1 VSERTAAPA
10 SRVYPKS
17 LLGDLVAL
25 RTRIAVTFLLLL
37 AAVLAAALGA
47 VSATNRGNAEREV
60 QRQLDVGALVF
71 SRLLESNRRQL
82 TQAAQAVA
90 SDYGFREAVAT
101 RDTDTLV
108 SVLENSGQRIGA
120 AMVVLTSLN
129 GDVIAASGLHVR
141 AGTAFP
147 LSPELKRSIVG
158 DSATSLMVDN
168 GRIYQLV
175 TVSVR
180 SPLPVAWIAMGFELD
195 NKAASEL
202 ADITGLAVTLSVNSG
217 GHWTDV
223 ISAVP
228 AGAARQSDVVT
239 RRIEMS
245 KWGNAEVVAI
255 LSRSL
260 AEARAP
266 FESLTRVLFYIAAIS
281 LVAFALAAFWLAR
294 NITRPLQNLTQA
306 VDQMR
311 AGTYDVT
318 LNVQRRDELG
328 VLAEGLQLMQTAVQS
343 RDQSIRRLAYEDALT
358 GLMNRTAFGA
368 ALNQALTGANGAS
381 IAVAVI
387 NLHRFRRINE
397 HLGYSVGDAV
407 LTKMAVRLAAVP
419 SVNSAVA
426 RLAADQF
433 AAFTRLRDGAGLQA
447 WGTSLVMALADPVFV
462 EAQPIDITATVGL
475 ALAGEGASSADDVM
489 RCADLAL
496 ERARREKRVLAV
508 YAEALKP
515 AARDQ
520 LSLLGE
526 LRHAVE
532 HDELRLFFQPKIE
545 LKTGRVAGAE
555 VLLRWQHPT
564 RGLLSPV
571 DFIPFAEQTG
581 FIRRLTRWTLDHA
594 IAQGAQ
600 WQRAGKALGLAV
612 NISVDDIGDIRL
624 DSRVAGMLTRHQLPP
639 ALLTLELT
647 ESGFIE
653 DPTRALRML
662 DAIAALGVNLS
673 IDDFGTGYS
682 SLSHLARMPV
692 HEVKIDRSFV
702 LGLESD
708 PEFAPVVRS
717 AVDMGHGLG
726 LKVVAEGIE
735 TEAAAARVRDLGC
748 DIAQGYLYAKP
759 MPRDAFETWLEG
771 RERVPVIAFPVDF
784 PIEDLADT
792 VNLALY

>member
-1 VSERTAAPA
+1 M
-10 SRVYPKS
+10 
-17 LLGDLVAL
+17 AL

-47 VSATNRGNAEREV
+47 VSATNHSNAEREV
-60 QRQLDVGALVF
+60 QRQLDVGTSVF

-108 SVLENSGQRIGA
+108 SVLENSGKRIGA
-120 AMVVLTSLN
+120 AMVVLTSLD
-129 GDVIAASGLHVR
+129 GDVIAASGSHVK
-141 AGTAFP
+141 AGTPFP
-147 LSPELKRSIVG
+147 LSPEQRSMAG

-195 NKAASEL
+195 DKAAREL

-217 GHWTDV
+217 GRWTNV
-223 ISAVP
+223 VSTVP
-228 AGAARQSDVVT
+228 AGAVRESDVVA

-260 AEARAP
+260 ADARAP
-266 FESLTRVLFYIAAIS
+266 FERLTNVLFLIAAVS
-281 LVAFALAAFWLAR
+281 LIASALAAFWLAR
-294 NITRPLQNLTQA
+294 NITRPLRDLTRA

-311 AGTYDVT
+311 AGTYDVA
-318 LNVQRRDELG
+318 LRVQRRDELG

-343 RDQSIRRLAYEDALT
+343 RDRSIRTLAYEDTLT

-368 ALNQALTGANGAS
+368 ALSQALTAAAGAP

-387 NLHRFRRINE
+387 NLDRFRRINE

-407 LTKMAVRLAAVP
+407 LIKMAARLAAVP
-419 SVNSAVA
+419 SVDSAVA

-433 AAFTRLRDGAGLQA
+433 AAFARLRDAAGLQA
-447 WGTSLVMALADPVFV
+447 WGTSLLMALADPVFV
-462 EAQPIDITATVGL
+462 EAQPIDIAATLGL
-475 ALAGEGASSADDVM
+475 ALAAKGETLADELM

-496 ERARREKRVLAV
+496 EHARREKRAFAI
-508 YAEALKP
+508 YEDALKP

-545 LKTGRVAGAE
+545 LNTGRVSGAE

-564 RGLLSPV
+564 RGLLNPV

-594 IAQGAQ
+594 IAQGAE

-612 NISVDDIGDIRL
+612 NISVEDIGDVRL
-624 DSRVAGMLTRHQLPP
+624 DSRVASLLTRHQLPP

-653 DPTRALRML
+653 DPTRALRTL
-662 DAIAALGVNLS
+662 DAIAALGVSLS

-692 HEVKIDRSFV
+692 HEVKIDRSFAQ
-702 LGLESD
+702 GLDSD

-717 AVDMGHGLG
+717 AIDMGHGLG
-726 LKVVAEGIE
+726 LTVVAEGIE
-735 TEAAAARVRDLGC
+735 TEEAAVRLRDFGC
-748 DIAQGYLYAKP
+748 DIAQGYWYAKP
-759 MPRDAFETWLEG
+759 MPLAAFETWLDG
-771 RERVPVIAFPVDF
+771 KERVPVIAVPVDF
-784 PIEDLADT
+784 PAEDLTDT
-792 VNLALY
+792 VSLGVY

>member
-1 VSERTAAPA
+1 M
-10 SRVYPKS
+10 
-17 LLGDLVAL
+17 AL

-47 VSATNRGNAEREV
+47 VSMTNRGNAEREV
-60 QRQLDVGALVF
+60 QRQLDVGASVF

-90 SDYGFREAVAT
+90 ADYGFREAVAS

-108 SVLENSGQRIGA
+108 SVLENSGERIGA
-120 AMVVLTSLN
+120 PMVVLTSLN
-129 GDVIAASGLHVR
+129 GDVIAASGLRVK
-141 AGTAFP
+141 AGTPFP
-147 LSPELKRSIVG
+147 VSPTQRNGIAD
-158 DSATSLMVDN
+158 DSATSLIVDN
-168 GRIYQLV
+168 GRIYQFV

-195 NKAASEL
+195 KKAAREL
-202 ADITGLAVTLSVNSG
+202 ADITGLAVTLSVNAG

-223 ISAVP
+223 VSTVP

-239 RRIEMS
+239 RRIEIS

-260 AEARAP
+260 SDARAP
-266 FESLTRVLFYIAAIS
+266 FDRLTRVLFLIAAVS
-281 LVAFALAAFWLAR
+281 LIASALAAFWLAR
-294 NITRPLQNLTQA
+294 NITRPLQDLTQA
-306 VDQMR
+306 VDKMR
-311 AGTYDVT
+311 SGVYDVD

-328 VLAEGLQLMQTAVQS
+328 VLGEGLQLMQAAVQS
-343 RDQSIRRLAYEDALT
+343 RDQSIRRLAYEDSLT

-368 ALNQALTGANGAS
+368 ALARALAETGGAP

-387 NLHRFRRINE
+387 NLDRFRRINE

-407 LTKMAVRLAAVP
+407 LTKMAARLAAVP

-433 AAFTRLRDGAGLQA
+433 AAFTRLRDAGSVQA
-447 WGTSLVMALADPVFV
+447 WGTSLVMALSNPVFV
-462 EAQPIDITATVGL
+462 EAQPIDITATLGL
-475 ALAGEGASSADDVM
+475 AVATDGATSADVLM

-496 ERARREKRVLAV
+496 ERARRDKRALTV
-508 YAEALKP
+508 YEEAFKP

-526 LRHAVE
+526 LRHAVD
-532 HDELRLFFQPKIE
+532 HDELRLFFQPKID
-545 LKTGRVAGAE
+545 LRTGRITGAE
-555 VLLRWQHPT
+555 VLLRWQHPA
-564 RGLLSPV
+564 RGLLSPAE
-571 DFIPFAEQTG
+571 FIPFAEQTG

-594 IAQGAQ
+594 IAQGAL
-600 WQRAGKALGLAV
+600 WQRAGKPLELAV
-612 NISVDDIGDIRL
+612 NISADDIGDARL
-624 DSRVAGMLTRHQLPP
+624 DSRIASLLTRHQLPP

-662 DAIAALGVNLS
+662 DAIATLGVNLS

-702 LGLESD
+702 QGLESD

-717 AVDMGHGLG
+717 AIDMGHGLG

-735 TEAAAARVRDLGC
+735 TEAAAVRLRDFGC
-748 DIAQGYLYAKP
+748 DIGQGYLYAKP
-759 MPRDAFETWLEG
+759 MPIDALDSWLEDKV
-771 RERVPVIAFPVDF
+771 RVPVVAVPVDF
-784 PIEDLADT
+784 KIEDLTDT
-792 VNLALY
+792 VSLATY

>member
-1 VSERTAAPA
+1 M
-10 SRVYPKS
+10 
-17 LLGDLVAL
+17 AL

-60 QRQLDVGALVF
+60 QRQLDVGASVF

-90 SDYGFREAVAT
+90 ADYGFREAVAT

-108 SVLENSGQRIGA
+108 SVLENSGERIGA

-129 GDVIAASGLHVR
+129 GEVIATSGLHLK
-141 AGTAFP
+141 AGMPFP
-147 LSPELKRSIVG
+147 LSPEQRSGVTG

-195 NKAASEL
+195 EKAAREL
-202 ADITGLAVTLSVNSG
+202 AGITGLAVTLSVNSG

-223 ISAVP
+223 VSTIP

-245 KWGNAEVVAI
+245 RWGNAEVVAV

-260 AEARAP
+260 ADARAP
-266 FESLTRVLFYIAAIS
+266 FERLTKVLFLIAAIS
-281 LVAFALAAFWLAR
+281 LIASALAAFWLAR
-294 NITRPLQNLTQA
+294 NITRPLQDLTQA
-306 VDQMR
+306 VDQIR
-311 AGTYDVT
+311 AGTYDVA
-318 LNVQRRDELG
+318 LSVERRDELG
-328 VLAEGLQLMQTAVQS
+328 VLAEGLQLMQSAVQS
-343 RDQSIRRLAYEDALT
+343 RDRSIRRLAYEDSLT
-358 GLMNRTAFGA
+358 GVMNRTAFGA
-368 ALNQALTGANGAS
+368 ALSQALDGTDGAP

-387 NLHRFRRINE
+387 NLDRFRRINE

-407 LTKMAVRLAAVP
+407 LTKMAARLAAVP

-433 AAFTRLRDGAGLQA
+433 AAFARVQGPQYLQA
-447 WGTSLVMALADPVFV
+447 WGTSLIMALADPVFV
-462 EAQPIDITATVGL
+462 EAQPIDITATLGL
-475 ALAGEGASSADDVM
+475 ALATQGATSADEVM

-496 ERARREKRVLAV
+496 EHARREKRALAI
-508 YAEALKP
+508 YEEALKP

-526 LRHAVE
+526 LRRAVE
-532 HDELRLFFQPKIE
+532 HDELRLFYQPKIE
-545 LKTGRVAGAE
+545 LKTGRVTGAE

-564 RGLLSPV
+564 RGLLYPV

-594 IAQGAQ
+594 IAQGAR
-600 WQRAGKALGLAV
+600 WQNAGLALGLAV
-612 NISVDDIGDIRL
+612 NISADDIADLRL
-624 DSRVAGMLTRHQLPP
+624 DSRIASLLTRHQLPP
-639 ALLTLELT
+639 QLLTVELT

-662 DAIAALGVNLS
+662 DAISALGVCLS

-692 HEVKIDRSFV
+692 DEVKIDRSFV
-702 LGLESD
+702 QGLESN
-708 PEFAPVVRS
+708 PEFAPVVR
-717 AVDMGHGLG
+717 AAIDMGHGLG

-735 TEAAAARVRDLGC
+735 TEAAADRLREFGC
-748 DIAQGYLYAKP
+748 DVGQGYLYAKP
-759 MPRDAFETWLEG
+759 MPLAVFETWLAG
-771 RERVPVIAFPVDF
+771 RERVPVIAVPVDF
-784 PIEDLADT
+784 QTEELTDT
-792 VNLALY
+792 VTLAVY